1 MAARAIAMSD
11 DRSPAEIE
19 RDVDHTRVEIALT
32 LDALERRLSARHLVE
47 KGFDM
52 LKETLGD
59 NDAMNRSLDLIR
71 ANPIPVALMG
81 IGAAWL
87 IASNTNVVDRLARDR
102 RIESARRRVVDMA
115 SNVGARAGELVSDV
129 AGRVGIGSS
138 GSSGDVPLGHTG
150 NTMVDDTGRADSDGW
165 VHQVADIA
173 QGALR
178 SARDSGEAMLSRA
191 GVYAGDGA
199 GRVADQVSDAFQRH
213 PLVIGSIGV
222 MAGALIA
229 ALLPATRVEDELL
242 GDTRDS
248 LWHKTQKA
256 GEQALTQARDAATR
270 AVDAAS
276 GAAADTVKNELDKSS
291 QS

>member
-1 MAARAIAMSD
+1 MSD

-19 RDVDHTRVEIALT
+19 RDIDHTRVDIALT

-52 LKETLGD
+52 LKETLGNTD
-59 NDAMNRSLDLIR
+59 TMNRSLDLIR
-71 ANPIPVALMG
+71 ANPVPVVLMG

-87 IASNTNVVDRLARDR
+87 IASNTNVVDRLAQDERVGA
-102 RIESARRRVVDMA
+102 ARRRVADMA
-115 SNVGARAGELVSDV
+115 SHVGARAGELASDV
-129 AGRVGIGSS
+129 AGRVGLGSAGSS
-138 GSSGDVPLGHTG
+138 SEAPLGHTG
-150 NTMVDDTGRADSDGW
+150 NTMVDDAGRAESDGW
-165 VHQVADIA
+165 VHQVADMA

-178 SARDSGEAMLSRA
+178 SARDSGEAMLNRA

-248 LWHKTQKA
+248 LWHKAQEA
-256 GEQALTQARDAATR
+256 GEQALSQVRDAATR
-270 AVDAAS
+270 AVDAAG
-276 GAAADTVKNELDKSS
+276 GAAADTVKSELDKSS